1 MSGVENYNKLLIK
14 FSSNNSNYL
23 GRQFGDKKNLYRSF
37 YQRDRDRIIHS
48 TSFRRLKYKTQVFV
62 YDEGDHYRTR
72 LTHTLEVSQ
81 ISRSISRY
89 LKLNEDLSEAISLAH
104 DLGHPPFGHAG
115 EKILDYCIRNHGG
128 FNHNIHSI
136 RLVTELEKAYQ
147 NFDGLNLSINT
158 IDGIVKHNGPNYLIK
173 QNLDLLPNLNKIKK
187 INFYNQSSLEAQIS
201 ALSDDIAYNNH
212 DIDDG
217 IRAGLFSINDIK
229 DLPIIGEII
238 KKKNK
243 QFKNKKLLRN
253 EIIRS
258 IINFMVTD
266 LILHTKKNLK
276 KYKIKTI
283 DDVYNSKKFIVSFSP
298 KLIKA
303 NNQIREFLKLN
314 MYENKSVKEMTDKAE
329 KILPITDIK
338 SARQALK
345 PIQEEWSKIG
355 HVPRKDKEKIE
366 SRLKSVEEAIRN
378 AEKNELNRTDPA
390 KSARAQSTMEL
401 LEAKLIKTEKERD
414 AALVKGDTK
423 KAESLS
429 ATIESQKMLL
439 EATKVT

>member
-1 MSGVENYNKLLIK
+1 MSGVDNYNKLLVK

-115 EKILDYCIRNHGG
+115 EEILNYCIRDHGG

-158 IDGIVKHNGPNYLIK
+158 IDGIVKHNGPNYLVK
-173 QNLDLLPNLNKIKK
+173 ENLDLLPNLNKIKK
-187 INFYNQSSLEAQIS
+187 INFYDQSSLESQIS

-229 DLPIIGEII
+229 ELPIIGEII

-243 QFKNKKLLRN
+243 QFKNEKLLRN

-266 LILHTKKNLK
+266 LILHTKK
-276 KYKIKTI
+276 KIKKLKI
-283 DDVYNSKKFIVSFSP
+283 KSIKDVYKSSDFLVSFSP
-298 KLIKA
+298 QLISA
-303 NNQIREFLKLN
+303 NNQIREFLRLN
-314 MYENKSVKEMTDKAE
+314 MYENKSVKKMTNKAEIIIKNLYIYLIKNNKKFILPDLKKKWGLERSVSDFIAGMTDKFAIDLYN
-329 KILPITDIK
+329 KIK
-338 SARQALK
+338 
-345 PIQEEWSKIG
+345 
-355 HVPRKDKEKIE
+355 
-366 SRLKSVEEAIRN
+366 
-378 AEKNELNRTDPA
+378 
-390 KSARAQSTMEL
+390 
-401 LEAKLIKTEKERD
+401 
-414 AALVKGDTK
+414 
-423 KAESLS
+423 
-429 ATIESQKMLL
+429 
-439 EATKVT
+439 

>member
-1 MSGVENYNKLLIK
+1 MSGVDNYNKLLVK

-72 LTHTLEVSQ
+72 MTHTLEVSQ

-115 EKILDYCIRNHGG
+115 EEILNYCIRDHGG

-158 IDGIVKHNGPNYLIK
+158 IDGIVKHNGPNYLVK
-173 QNLDLLPNLNKIKK
+173 ENLDLLPNLNKIKK
-187 INFYNQSSLEAQIS
+187 INFYNQSSLESQIS

-229 DLPIIGEII
+229 ELPIIGEII

-243 QFKNKKLLRN
+243 QFKNEKLLRN

-266 LILHTKKNLK
+266 LILHTKK
-276 KYKIKTI
+276 KIKKLKI
-283 DDVYNSKKFIVSFSP
+283 KSIKDVYKSSDFLVSFSP
-298 KLIKA
+298 KLISA
-303 NNQIREFLKLN
+303 NNQIREFLRSN
-314 MYENKSVKEMTDKAE
+314 MYENKSVKKMTNKAEIIIKNLYIYLIKNNKKFILPDLKKKWGLERSVSDFIAGMTDKFAIDLYN
-329 KILPITDIK
+329 KIK
-338 SARQALK
+338 
-345 PIQEEWSKIG
+345 
-355 HVPRKDKEKIE
+355 
-366 SRLKSVEEAIRN
+366 
-378 AEKNELNRTDPA
+378 
-390 KSARAQSTMEL
+390 
-401 LEAKLIKTEKERD
+401 
-414 AALVKGDTK
+414 
-423 KAESLS
+423 
-429 ATIESQKMLL
+429 
-439 EATKVT
+439 

>member
-1 MSGVENYNKLLIK
+1 MSGVDNYNKLLVK

-72 LTHTLEVSQ
+72 LTHSLEVSQ

-115 EKILDYCIRNHGG
+115 EKILDYCIRDHGG

-158 IDGIVKHNGPNYLIK
+158 IDGIVKHNGPNYLVK
-173 QNLDLLPNLNKIKK
+173 KNLDLLPNLNKIKK
-187 INFYNQSSLEAQIS
+187 INFYKQSSLESQIS

-217 IRAGLFSINDIK
+217 IRAGLFSMNDIK
-229 DLPIIGEII
+229 DLPIVGEVI

-243 QFKNKKLLRN
+243 QFKNEKLLRN

-266 LILHTKKNLK
+266 LILYTKKKIKNL
-276 KYKIKTI
+276 KIKTI
-283 DDVYNSKKFIVSFSP
+283 EDVYKSSDFIVSFSP
-298 KLIKA
+298 KLISA
-303 NNQIREFLKLN
+303 NNQIREFLRVN
-314 MYENKSVKEMTDKAE
+314 MYENKSVKEMTNKAE
-329 KILPITDIK
+329 IIIK
-338 SARQALK
+338 NLY
-345 PIQEEWSKIG
+345 
-355 HVPRKDKEKIE
+355 
-366 SRLKSVEEAIRN
+366 
-378 AEKNELNRTDPA
+378 
-390 KSARAQSTMEL
+390 MY
-401 LEAKLIKTEKERD
+401 LIKNNKRFIPQDVKKKWGLERSVSD
-414 AALVKGDTK
+414 FIAGMTDKFAIDLYNKIK
-423 KAESLS
+423 
-429 ATIESQKMLL
+429 
-439 EATKVT
+439 

>member
-1 MSGVENYNKLLIK
+1 MSGVDNYNKLLVK

-72 LTHTLEVSQ
+72 LTHSLEVSQ

-115 EKILDYCIRNHGG
+115 EKILDYCIKDHGG

-158 IDGIVKHNGPNYLIK
+158 IDGIVKHNGPNYLVK
-173 QNLDLLPNLNKIKK
+173 ENLDLLPNLNKIKK
-187 INFYNQSSLEAQIS
+187 INFYKQSSLESQIS

-217 IRAGLFSINDIK
+217 IRAGLFTMNDIK
-229 DLPIIGEII
+229 DLPIVGEVI

-243 QFKNKKLLRN
+243 QFKNEKLLRN

-266 LILHTKKNLK
+266 LILYTKKKIKNLK
-276 KYKIKTI
+276 INTI
-283 DDVYNSKKFIVSFSP
+283 EDVYKSSDFIVSFSP
-298 KLIKA
+298 KLISA
-303 NNQIREFLKLN
+303 NNQIREFLRVN
-314 MYENKSVKEMTDKAE
+314 MYENKSVKEMTNKAE
-329 KILPITDIK
+329 IIIK
-338 SARQALK
+338 NLY
-345 PIQEEWSKIG
+345 
-355 HVPRKDKEKIE
+355 
-366 SRLKSVEEAIRN
+366 
-378 AEKNELNRTDPA
+378 
-390 KSARAQSTMEL
+390 MY
-401 LEAKLIKTEKERD
+401 LIKNNKRFIPQDVKKKWGLERSVSD
-414 AALVKGDTK
+414 FIAGMTDKFAIDLYNNIK
-423 KAESLS
+423 
-429 ATIESQKMLL
+429 
-439 EATKVT
+439 

>member
-1 MSGVENYNKLLIK
+1 MSGVDNYNKLLVK

-115 EKILDYCIRNHGG
+115 EKILDYCIRDHGG

-158 IDGIVKHNGPNYLIK
+158 IDGIVKHNGPNYLVK
-173 QNLDLLPNLNKIKK
+173 ENLDLLPNLNKIKK
-187 INFYNQSSLEAQIS
+187 INFYKQSSLESQIS

-217 IRAGLFSINDIK
+217 IRAGLFTMNDIK
-229 DLPIIGEII
+229 DLPILGEVI

-243 QFKNKKLLRN
+243 QFKNEKLLRN

-266 LILHTKKNLK
+266 LILYTKKKIKNLK
-276 KYKIKTI
+276 INTI
-283 DDVYNSKKFIVSFSP
+283 EDVYKSSDFIVSFSP
-298 KLIKA
+298 KLISA
-303 NNQIREFLKLN
+303 NNQIREFLRVN
-314 MYENKSVKEMTDKAE
+314 MYENKSVKEMTNKAE
-329 KILPITDIK
+329 IIIK
-338 SARQALK
+338 NLY
-345 PIQEEWSKIG
+345 
-355 HVPRKDKEKIE
+355 
-366 SRLKSVEEAIRN
+366 
-378 AEKNELNRTDPA
+378 
-390 KSARAQSTMEL
+390 MY
-401 LEAKLIKTEKERD
+401 LIKNNKRFIPQDVKKKWGLERSVSD
-414 AALVKGDTK
+414 FIAGMTDKFAIDLYNKIK
-423 KAESLS
+423 
-429 ATIESQKMLL
+429 
-439 EATKVT
+439 

>member
-1 MSGVENYNKLLIK
+1 MSGVDNYNKLLVK

-72 LTHTLEVSQ
+72 MTHTLEVSQ

-115 EKILDYCIRNHGG
+115 EEILNYCIRDHGG

-158 IDGIVKHNGPNYLIK
+158 IDGIVKHNGPNYLVK
-173 QNLDLLPNLNKIKK
+173 ENLDLLPNLNKIKK
-187 INFYNQSSLEAQIS
+187 INFYNQSSLESQIS

-229 DLPIIGEII
+229 ELPIIGEII

-243 QFKNKKLLRN
+243 QFKNEKLLRN

-266 LILHTKKNLK
+266 LILHTKKKIK
-276 KYKIKTI
+276 KLKIKTI
-283 DDVYNSKKFIVSFSP
+283 KDVYKSSDFLISFSP
-298 KLIKA
+298 KLISA

-314 MYENKSVKEMTDKAE
+314 MYENKSVKKMTNKAEIIIKNLYIYLIKNNKKFILPDLKKKWGLERSVSDFIAGMTDKFAIDLYN
-329 KILPITDIK
+329 KIK
-338 SARQALK
+338 
-345 PIQEEWSKIG
+345 
-355 HVPRKDKEKIE
+355 
-366 SRLKSVEEAIRN
+366 
-378 AEKNELNRTDPA
+378 
-390 KSARAQSTMEL
+390 
-401 LEAKLIKTEKERD
+401 
-414 AALVKGDTK
+414 
-423 KAESLS
+423 
-429 ATIESQKMLL
+429 
-439 EATKVT
+439 

>member
-1 MSGVENYNKLLIK
+1 MSGVDNYNKLLVK

-72 LTHTLEVSQ
+72 MTHTLEVSQ

-115 EKILDYCIRNHGG
+115 EEILNYCIRDHGG

-158 IDGIVKHNGPNYLIK
+158 IDGIVKHNGPNYLVK
-173 QNLDLLPNLNKIKK
+173 ENLDLLPNLNKIKK
-187 INFYNQSSLEAQIS
+187 INFYDQSSLESQIS

-229 DLPIIGEII
+229 ELPIIGEII

-243 QFKNKKLLRN
+243 QFKNEKLLRN

-266 LILHTKKNLK
+266 LILHTKKKIK
-276 KYKIKTI
+276 KLKIKTI
-283 DDVYNSKKFIVSFSP
+283 KDVYKSSDFLVSFSP
-298 KLIKA
+298 QLISA

-314 MYENKSVKEMTDKAE
+314 MYENKSVKKMTNKAEIIIKKLYIYLIKNNKKFILPDLKKKWGLERSVSDFIAGMTDKFAIDLYN
-329 KILPITDIK
+329 KIK
-338 SARQALK
+338 
-345 PIQEEWSKIG
+345 
-355 HVPRKDKEKIE
+355 
-366 SRLKSVEEAIRN
+366 
-378 AEKNELNRTDPA
+378 
-390 KSARAQSTMEL
+390 
-401 LEAKLIKTEKERD
+401 
-414 AALVKGDTK
+414 
-423 KAESLS
+423 
-429 ATIESQKMLL
+429 
-439 EATKVT
+439 

>member
-1 MSGVENYNKLLIK
+1 MSGVDNYNKLLSK

-62 YDEGDHYRTR
+62 YDEGDHYR

-115 EKILDYCIRNHGG
+115 EKILDFCIRDYGG

-158 IDGIVKHNGPNYLIK
+158 IDGIAKHNGPNYLMME
-173 QNLDLLPNLNKIKK
+173 NFNLLPNLRKIKK
-187 INFYNQSSLEAQIS
+187 INFYKQSSLESQIS

-243 QFKNKKLLRN
+243 QFKNTKLLRN

-266 LILHTKKNLK
+266 LILHTQNNLK
-276 KYKIKTI
+276 KLKIKTI
-283 DDVYNSKKFIVSFSP
+283 EDVYKTSDFIVSFSP
-298 KLIKA
+298 KLINA
-303 NNQIREFLKLN
+303 NNQIREFLRLN
-314 MYENKSVKEMTDKAE
+314 MYENKSVKGMTSKAE
-329 KILPITDIK
+329 KI
-338 SARQALK
+338 
-345 PIQEEWSKIG
+345 
-355 HVPRKDKEKIE
+355 
-366 SRLKSVEEAIRN
+366 
-378 AEKNELNRTDPA
+378 
-390 KSARAQSTMEL
+390 
-401 LEAKLIKTEKERD
+401 IKTLYIYLINNNKKFIPKDLKKKWGLERSVSD
-414 AALVKGDTK
+414 FIAGMTDKFAIDLYNKIK
-423 KAESLS
+423 
-429 ATIESQKMLL
+429 
-439 EATKVT
+439 

>member
-1 MSGVENYNKLLIK
+1 MSGVDNYNKLLVK

-72 LTHTLEVSQ
+72 MTHTLEVSQ

-115 EKILDYCIRNHGG
+115 EEILNYCIRDHGG

-158 IDGIVKHNGPNYLIK
+158 IDGIVKHNGPNYLVK
-173 QNLDLLPNLNKIKK
+173 ENLDLLPNLNKIKK
-187 INFYNQSSLEAQIS
+187 INFYDQSSLESQIS

-243 QFKNKKLLRN
+243 QFKKEKLLIN

-266 LILHTKKNLK
+266 LILHTKK
-276 KYKIKTI
+276 KIKKLKI
-283 DDVYNSKKFIVSFSP
+283 KSIKDVYKSSDFLVSFSP
-298 KLIKA
+298 QLISA

-314 MYENKSVKEMTDKAE
+314 MYENKSVKKMTNKAEIIIKKLYIYLIKNNKKFILPDLKKKWGLERSVSDFIAGMTDKFAIDLYN
-329 KILPITDIK
+329 KIK
-338 SARQALK
+338 
-345 PIQEEWSKIG
+345 
-355 HVPRKDKEKIE
+355 
-366 SRLKSVEEAIRN
+366 
-378 AEKNELNRTDPA
+378 
-390 KSARAQSTMEL
+390 
-401 LEAKLIKTEKERD
+401 
-414 AALVKGDTK
+414 
-423 KAESLS
+423 
-429 ATIESQKMLL
+429 
-439 EATKVT
+439 

>member
-1 MSGVENYNKLLIK
+1 MSGVDNYNKLLVK

-72 LTHTLEVSQ
+72 LTHSLEVSQ

-115 EKILDYCIRNHGG
+115 EKILDYCIRDHGG

-158 IDGIVKHNGPNYLIK
+158 IDGIVKHNGPNYLVK
-173 QNLDLLPNLNKIKK
+173 ENLDLLPNLNKIKK
-187 INFYNQSSLEAQIS
+187 INFYKQSSLESQIS

-217 IRAGLFSINDIK
+217 IRAGLFTMNDIK
-229 DLPIIGEII
+229 DLPIVGEVI

-243 QFKNKKLLRN
+243 QFKNEKLLRN

-266 LILHTKKNLK
+266 LILYTKKKIKNLK
-276 KYKIKTI
+276 INTI
-283 DDVYNSKKFIVSFSP
+283 EDVYKSSDFIVSFSP
-298 KLIKA
+298 KLISA
-303 NNQIREFLKLN
+303 NNQIREFLRVN
-314 MYENKSVKEMTDKAE
+314 MYENKSVKEMTNKAE
-329 KILPITDIK
+329 IIIK
-338 SARQALK
+338 
-345 PIQEEWSKIG
+345 
-355 HVPRKDKEKIE
+355 
-366 SRLKSVEEAIRN
+366 N
-378 AEKNELNRTDPA
+378 
-390 KSARAQSTMEL
+390 
-401 LEAKLIKTEKERD
+401 
-414 AALVKGDTK
+414 
-423 KAESLS
+423 LS
-429 ATIESQKMLL
+429 CI
-439 EATKVT
+439 

>member
-1 MSGVENYNKLLIK
+1 MSGVDNYNKLLVK

-72 LTHTLEVSQ
+72 LTHSLEVSQ

-115 EKILDYCIRNHGG
+115 EKILDYCIRDHGG

-158 IDGIVKHNGPNYLIK
+158 IDGIVKHNGPNYLVK
-173 QNLDLLPNLNKIKK
+173 ENLDLLPNLNKIKK
-187 INFYNQSSLEAQIS
+187 INFYKQSSLESQIS

-217 IRAGLFSINDIK
+217 IRAGLFTMNDIK
-229 DLPIIGEII
+229 DLPIVGEVI

-243 QFKNKKLLRN
+243 QFKNEKLLRN

-266 LILHTKKNLK
+266 LILYTKKKIKNLK
-276 KYKIKTI
+276 INTI
-283 DDVYNSKKFIVSFSP
+283 EDVYKSSDFIVSFSP
-298 KLIKA
+298 KLISA
-303 NNQIREFLKLN
+303 NNQIREFLRVN
-314 MYENKSVKEMTDKAE
+314 MYENKSVKEMTNKAE
-329 KILPITDIK
+329 IIIK
-338 SARQALK
+338 NLY
-345 PIQEEWSKIG
+345 
-355 HVPRKDKEKIE
+355 
-366 SRLKSVEEAIRN
+366 
-378 AEKNELNRTDPA
+378 
-390 KSARAQSTMEL
+390 MY
-401 LEAKLIKTEKERD
+401 LIKNNKKFIPQDVKKKWGLERSVSD
-414 AALVKGDTK
+414 FIAGMTDKFAIDLYNKIK
-423 KAESLS
+423 
-429 ATIESQKMLL
+429 
-439 EATKVT
+439 

>member
-1 MSGVENYNKLLIK
+1 MSGVDNYNKLLVK

-72 LTHTLEVSQ
+72 MTHTLEVSQ

-115 EKILDYCIRNHGG
+115 EEILNYCIRDHGG

-158 IDGIVKHNGPNYLIK
+158 IDGIVKHNGPNYLVK
-173 QNLDLLPNLNKIKK
+173 ENLDLLPNLNKIKK
-187 INFYNQSSLEAQIS
+187 INFYDQSSLESQIS

-229 DLPIIGEII
+229 ELPIIGEII

-243 QFKNKKLLRN
+243 QFKNEKLLRN

-266 LILHTKKNLK
+266 LILHTKK
-276 KYKIKTI
+276 KIKKLKI
-283 DDVYNSKKFIVSFSP
+283 KSIKDVYKSSDFLVSFSP
-298 KLIKA
+298 QLISA

-314 MYENKSVKEMTDKAE
+314 MYENKSVKKMTNKAEIIIKKLYIYLIKNNKKFILPDLKKKWGLERSVSDFIAGMTDKFAIDLYN
-329 KILPITDIK
+329 KIK
-338 SARQALK
+338 
-345 PIQEEWSKIG
+345 
-355 HVPRKDKEKIE
+355 
-366 SRLKSVEEAIRN
+366 
-378 AEKNELNRTDPA
+378 
-390 KSARAQSTMEL
+390 
-401 LEAKLIKTEKERD
+401 
-414 AALVKGDTK
+414 
-423 KAESLS
+423 
-429 ATIESQKMLL
+429 
-439 EATKVT
+439 

>member
-1 MSGVENYNKLLIK
+1 MSGVDNYNKLLVK

-72 LTHTLEVSQ
+72 MTHTLEVSQ

-115 EKILDYCIRNHGG
+115 EEILNYCIRDHGG

-158 IDGIVKHNGPNYLIK
+158 IDGIVKHNGPNYLVK
-173 QNLDLLPNLNKIKK
+173 ENLNLLPNLNKIKK
-187 INFYNQSSLEAQIS
+187 INFYDQSSLESQIS

-229 DLPIIGEII
+229 ELPIIGEII

-243 QFKNKKLLRN
+243 QFKNEKLLRN

-266 LILHTKKNLK
+266 LILHTKKKIK
-276 KYKIKTI
+276 KLKIKTI
-283 DDVYNSKKFIVSFSP
+283 EDVYKSSDFLVSFSP
-298 KLIKA
+298 KLISA
-303 NNQIREFLKLN
+303 NNQIREFLRLN
-314 MYENKSVKEMTDKAE
+314 MYENKSVKKMTNKAEIIIKNLYIYLIKNNKKFILPDLKKKWGLQRSVSDFIAGMTDKFAIDLYN
-329 KILPITDIK
+329 KIK
-338 SARQALK
+338 
-345 PIQEEWSKIG
+345 
-355 HVPRKDKEKIE
+355 
-366 SRLKSVEEAIRN
+366 
-378 AEKNELNRTDPA
+378 
-390 KSARAQSTMEL
+390 
-401 LEAKLIKTEKERD
+401 
-414 AALVKGDTK
+414 
-423 KAESLS
+423 
-429 ATIESQKMLL
+429 
-439 EATKVT
+439 

>member
-1 MSGVENYNKLLIK
+1 MSGVDNYNKLLVK

-72 LTHTLEVSQ
+72 LTHSLEVSQ

-115 EKILDYCIRNHGG
+115 EKILDYCIRDHGG

-158 IDGIVKHNGPNYLIK
+158 IDGIVKHNGSNYLVK
-173 QNLDLLPNLNKIKK
+173 ENLDLLPNLNKIKK
-187 INFYNQSSLEAQIS
+187 INFYKQSSLESQIS

-217 IRAGLFSINDIK
+217 IRAGLFSMNDIK
-229 DLPIIGEII
+229 DLPIVGEVI

-243 QFKNKKLLRN
+243 QFKNEKLLRN

-266 LILHTKKNLK
+266 LILYTKKQIKNLK
-276 KYKIKTI
+276 INTI
-283 DDVYNSKKFIVSFSP
+283 EDVYKSSDFIVSFSP
-298 KLIKA
+298 KLISA
-303 NNQIREFLKLN
+303 NNQIREFLRVN
-314 MYENKSVKEMTDKAE
+314 MYENKSVKEMTNKAE
-329 KILPITDIK
+329 IIIK
-338 SARQALK
+338 NLY
-345 PIQEEWSKIG
+345 
-355 HVPRKDKEKIE
+355 
-366 SRLKSVEEAIRN
+366 
-378 AEKNELNRTDPA
+378 
-390 KSARAQSTMEL
+390 MY
-401 LEAKLIKTEKERD
+401 LIKNNKRFIPQDVKKKWGLERSVSD
-414 AALVKGDTK
+414 FIAGMTDKFAIDLYNKIK
-423 KAESLS
+423 
-429 ATIESQKMLL
+429 
-439 EATKVT
+439 

>member
-1 MSGVENYNKLLIK
+1 MSGVDNYNKILVK

-72 LTHTLEVSQ
+72 MTHTLEVSQ

-115 EKILDYCIRNHGG
+115 EEILNYCIRDHGG

-158 IDGIVKHNGPNYLIK
+158 IDGIVKHNGPNYLVK
-173 QNLDLLPNLNKIKK
+173 KNLDLLPNLNKIKK
-187 INFYNQSSLEAQIS
+187 INFYDQSSLESQIS

-229 DLPIIGEII
+229 ELPIIGEII

-243 QFKNKKLLRN
+243 QFKNEKLLRN

-266 LILHTKKNLK
+266 LILHTKKKIK
-276 KYKIKTI
+276 KLKIKTI
-283 DDVYNSKKFIVSFSP
+283 EDVYKSGDFLVSFSP
-298 KLIKA
+298 KLISA
-303 NNQIREFLKLN
+303 NNQIREFLRLN
-314 MYENKSVKEMTDKAE
+314 MYENKSVKKMTNKAEIIIKNLYIYLIKNNKKFILPDFKKKWGLERSVSDFIAGMTDKFAIDLYN
-329 KILPITDIK
+329 KIK
-338 SARQALK
+338 
-345 PIQEEWSKIG
+345 
-355 HVPRKDKEKIE
+355 
-366 SRLKSVEEAIRN
+366 
-378 AEKNELNRTDPA
+378 
-390 KSARAQSTMEL
+390 
-401 LEAKLIKTEKERD
+401 
-414 AALVKGDTK
+414 
-423 KAESLS
+423 
-429 ATIESQKMLL
+429 
-439 EATKVT
+439 

>member
-1 MSGVENYNKLLIK
+1 MSGVDNYNKLLVK

-72 LTHTLEVSQ
+72 MTHTLEVSQ

-115 EKILDYCIRNHGG
+115 EEILNYCIRDHGG

-158 IDGIVKHNGPNYLIK
+158 IDGIVKHNGPNYLVK
-173 QNLDLLPNLNKIKK
+173 ENLDLLPNLNKIKK
-187 INFYNQSSLEAQIS
+187 INFYDQSSLESQIS

-229 DLPIIGEII
+229 ELPIIGEII

-243 QFKNKKLLRN
+243 QFKNEKLLRN

-266 LILHTKKNLK
+266 LILHTKK
-276 KYKIKTI
+276 KIKKLKI
-283 DDVYNSKKFIVSFSP
+283 KSIKDVYKSSDFLVSFSP
-298 KLIKA
+298 QLISA

-314 MYENKSVKEMTDKAE
+314 MYENKSVNKMTNKAEIIIKKLYIYLIKNNKKFILPDLKKKWGLERSVSDFIAGMTDKFAIDLYN
-329 KILPITDIK
+329 KIK
-338 SARQALK
+338 
-345 PIQEEWSKIG
+345 
-355 HVPRKDKEKIE
+355 
-366 SRLKSVEEAIRN
+366 
-378 AEKNELNRTDPA
+378 
-390 KSARAQSTMEL
+390 
-401 LEAKLIKTEKERD
+401 
-414 AALVKGDTK
+414 
-423 KAESLS
+423 
-429 ATIESQKMLL
+429 
-439 EATKVT
+439 

>member
-1 MSGVENYNKLLIK
+1 MSGVDNYNKLLVK

-72 LTHTLEVSQ
+72 MTHTLEVSQ

-89 LKLNEDLSEAISLAH
+89 FKLNEDLSEAISLAH

-115 EKILDYCIRNHGG
+115 EEILNYCIRDHGG

-158 IDGIVKHNGPNYLIK
+158 IDGIVKHNGPNYLVK
-173 QNLDLLPNLNKIKK
+173 ENLDLLPNLNKIKK
-187 INFYNQSSLEAQIS
+187 INFYDQSSLESQIS

-229 DLPIIGEII
+229 ELPIIGEII

-243 QFKNKKLLRN
+243 QFKNEKLLRN

-266 LILHTKKNLK
+266 LILHTKKKIK
-276 KYKIKTI
+276 KLKIKTI
-283 DDVYNSKKFIVSFSP
+283 KDVYKSSDFLVSFSP
-298 KLIKA
+298 KLISA
-303 NNQIREFLKLN
+303 NNQIREFLRLN
-314 MYENKSVKEMTDKAE
+314 MYENKSVKKMTNKAEIIIKKLYIYLIKNNKKFILPDLKKKWGLERSVSDFIAGMTDKFAIDLYN
-329 KILPITDIK
+329 KIK
-338 SARQALK
+338 
-345 PIQEEWSKIG
+345 
-355 HVPRKDKEKIE
+355 
-366 SRLKSVEEAIRN
+366 
-378 AEKNELNRTDPA
+378 
-390 KSARAQSTMEL
+390 
-401 LEAKLIKTEKERD
+401 
-414 AALVKGDTK
+414 
-423 KAESLS
+423 
-429 ATIESQKMLL
+429 
-439 EATKVT
+439 

>member
-1 MSGVENYNKLLIK
+1 MSGVDNYNKLLVK

-72 LTHTLEVSQ
+72 MTHTLEVSQ

-115 EKILDYCIRNHGG
+115 EEILNYCIRDHGG

-158 IDGIVKHNGPNYLIK
+158 IDGIVKHNGPNYLVK
-173 QNLDLLPNLNKIKK
+173 ENLDLLPNLNKIKK
-187 INFYNQSSLEAQIS
+187 INFYNQSSLESQIS

-229 DLPIIGEII
+229 ELPIIGEII

-243 QFKNKKLLRN
+243 QFKNEKLLRN

-266 LILHTKKNLK
+266 LILHTKKKIK
-276 KYKIKTI
+276 KSKIKTI
-283 DDVYNSKKFIVSFSP
+283 KDVYKSSDFLVSFSP
-298 KLIKA
+298 QLISA

-314 MYENKSVKEMTDKAE
+314 MYENKSVKKMTNKAEIIIKNLYIYLIKNNKKFILPDLKKKWGLERSVSDFIAGMTDKFAIDLYN
-329 KILPITDIK
+329 KIK
-338 SARQALK
+338 
-345 PIQEEWSKIG
+345 
-355 HVPRKDKEKIE
+355 
-366 SRLKSVEEAIRN
+366 
-378 AEKNELNRTDPA
+378 
-390 KSARAQSTMEL
+390 
-401 LEAKLIKTEKERD
+401 
-414 AALVKGDTK
+414 
-423 KAESLS
+423 
-429 ATIESQKMLL
+429 
-439 EATKVT
+439 

>member
-1 MSGVENYNKLLIK
+1 MSGVDNYNKLLVK

-72 LTHTLEVSQ
+72 MTHTLEVSQ

-115 EKILDYCIRNHGG
+115 EEILNYCIRDHGG

-158 IDGIVKHNGPNYLIK
+158 IDGIVKHNGPNYLVK
-173 QNLDLLPNLNKIKK
+173 ENLDLLPNLNKIKK
-187 INFYNQSSLEAQIS
+187 INFYDQSSLESQIS

-229 DLPIIGEII
+229 ELPIIGEII

-243 QFKNKKLLRN
+243 QFKNEKLLKN

-258 IINFMVTD
+258 INNFMVTD
-266 LILHTKKNLK
+266 LILHTKKKIK
-276 KYKIKTI
+276 KLKIKTI
-283 DDVYNSKKFIVSFSP
+283 KDVYKSSDFLVSFSP
-298 KLIKA
+298 KLISA

-314 MYENKSVKEMTDKAE
+314 MYENKSVKKMTNKAEIIIKKLYIYLIKNNKKFILPDLKKKWGLERSVSDFIAGMTDKFAIDLYN
-329 KILPITDIK
+329 KIK
-338 SARQALK
+338 
-345 PIQEEWSKIG
+345 
-355 HVPRKDKEKIE
+355 
-366 SRLKSVEEAIRN
+366 
-378 AEKNELNRTDPA
+378 
-390 KSARAQSTMEL
+390 
-401 LEAKLIKTEKERD
+401 
-414 AALVKGDTK
+414 
-423 KAESLS
+423 
-429 ATIESQKMLL
+429 
-439 EATKVT
+439 

>member
-1 MSGVENYNKLLIK
+1 MSGVDNYNKLLVK

-23 GRQFGDKKNLYRSF
+23 GRQFGDKKNPYRSF

-72 LTHTLEVSQ
+72 MTHTLEVSQ

-115 EKILDYCIRNHGG
+115 EEILNYCIRDHGG

-158 IDGIVKHNGPNYLIK
+158 IDGIVKHNGPNYLVK
-173 QNLDLLPNLNKIKK
+173 ENLDLLPNLNKIKK
-187 INFYNQSSLEAQIS
+187 INFYDQSSLESQIS

-229 DLPIIGEII
+229 ELPIIGEII

-243 QFKNKKLLRN
+243 QFKNEKLLRN

-266 LILHTKKNLK
+266 LILHTKKKIKRL
-276 KYKIKTI
+276 KIKTI
-283 DDVYNSKKFIVSFSP
+283 EDVYKSGDFLVSFSP

-303 NNQIREFLKLN
+303 NNQIREFLRLN
-314 MYENKSVKEMTDKAE
+314 MYENKSVKKMTNKAEIIIKNLYIYLIKNNKKFILPDLKKKWGLQRSVSDFIAGMTDKFAIDLYN
-329 KILPITDIK
+329 KIK
-338 SARQALK
+338 
-345 PIQEEWSKIG
+345 
-355 HVPRKDKEKIE
+355 
-366 SRLKSVEEAIRN
+366 
-378 AEKNELNRTDPA
+378 
-390 KSARAQSTMEL
+390 
-401 LEAKLIKTEKERD
+401 
-414 AALVKGDTK
+414 
-423 KAESLS
+423 
-429 ATIESQKMLL
+429 
-439 EATKVT
+439 

>member
-1 MSGVENYNKLLIK
+1 MSGVDNYNKLLVK

-72 LTHTLEVSQ
+72 MTHTLEVSQ

-115 EKILDYCIRNHGG
+115 EEILNYCIRDHGG

-158 IDGIVKHNGPNYLIK
+158 IDGIVKHNGPNYLVK
-173 QNLDLLPNLNKIKK
+173 KNLDLLPNLNKIKK
-187 INFYNQSSLEAQIS
+187 INFYDQSSLESQIS

-229 DLPIIGEII
+229 ELPIIGEII

-243 QFKNKKLLRN
+243 QFKNEKLLRN

-266 LILHTKKNLK
+266 LILHTKK
-276 KYKIKTI
+276 KIKKLKI
-283 DDVYNSKKFIVSFSP
+283 KSIKDVYKSSDFLVSFSP
-298 KLIKA
+298 KLISA
-303 NNQIREFLKLN
+303 NNQIREFLRLN
-314 MYENKSVKEMTDKAE
+314 MYENKSVKKMTNKAEIIIKNLYIYLIKNNKKFILPDLKKKWGLERSVSDFIAGMTDKFAIDLYN
-329 KILPITDIK
+329 KIK
-338 SARQALK
+338 
-345 PIQEEWSKIG
+345 
-355 HVPRKDKEKIE
+355 
-366 SRLKSVEEAIRN
+366 
-378 AEKNELNRTDPA
+378 
-390 KSARAQSTMEL
+390 
-401 LEAKLIKTEKERD
+401 
-414 AALVKGDTK
+414 
-423 KAESLS
+423 
-429 ATIESQKMLL
+429 
-439 EATKVT
+439 

>member
-1 MSGVENYNKLLIK
+1 MSGVDNYNKLLVK

-72 LTHTLEVSQ
+72 LTHSLEVSQ

-115 EKILDYCIRNHGG
+115 EKILDYCIRDHGG

-158 IDGIVKHNGPNYLIK
+158 IDGIVKHNGPNYLVK
-173 QNLDLLPNLNKIKK
+173 ENLDLLPNLNKIKK
-187 INFYNQSSLEAQIS
+187 INFYKQSSLESQIS

-217 IRAGLFSINDIK
+217 IRAGLFTMNDIK
-229 DLPIIGEII
+229 DLPIIGEVI
-238 KKKNK
+238 KKKIK
-243 QFKNKKLLRN
+243 QFKNEKLLRN

-266 LILHTKKNLK
+266 LILYTKKKIKNLK
-276 KYKIKTI
+276 INTI
-283 DDVYNSKKFIVSFSP
+283 EDVYKSSDFIVSFSP
-298 KLIKA
+298 KLISA
-303 NNQIREFLKLN
+303 NNQIREFLRVN
-314 MYENKSVKEMTDKAE
+314 MYENKSVKEMTNKAE
-329 KILPITDIK
+329 IIIK
-338 SARQALK
+338 NLY
-345 PIQEEWSKIG
+345 
-355 HVPRKDKEKIE
+355 
-366 SRLKSVEEAIRN
+366 
-378 AEKNELNRTDPA
+378 
-390 KSARAQSTMEL
+390 MY
-401 LEAKLIKTEKERD
+401 LIKNNKRFIPQDVKKKWGLERSVSD
-414 AALVKGDTK
+414 FIAGMTDKFAIDLYNKIK
-423 KAESLS
+423 
-429 ATIESQKMLL
+429 
-439 EATKVT
+439 

>member
-1 MSGVENYNKLLIK
+1 M
-14 FSSNNSNYL
+14 
-23 GRQFGDKKNLYRSF
+23 
-37 YQRDRDRIIHS
+37 
-48 TSFRRLKYKTQVFV
+48 
-62 YDEGDHYRTR
+62 
-72 LTHTLEVSQ
+72 THTLEVSQ

-115 EKILDYCIRNHGG
+115 EEILNYCIRDHGG

-158 IDGIVKHNGPNYLIK
+158 IDGIVKHNGPNYLVK
-173 QNLDLLPNLNKIKK
+173 ENLDLLPNLNKIKK
-187 INFYNQSSLEAQIS
+187 INFYDQSSLESQIS

-229 DLPIIGEII
+229 ELPIIGEII

-243 QFKNKKLLRN
+243 QFKNEKLLRN

-266 LILHTKKNLK
+266 LILHTKK
-276 KYKIKTI
+276 KIKKLKI
-283 DDVYNSKKFIVSFSP
+283 KSIKDVYKSSDFLVSFSP
-298 KLIKA
+298 QLISA

-314 MYENKSVKEMTDKAE
+314 MYENKSVKKMTNKAEIIIKKLYIYLIKNNKKFILPDLKKKWGLERSVSDFIAGMTDKFAIDLYN
-329 KILPITDIK
+329 KIK
-338 SARQALK
+338 
-345 PIQEEWSKIG
+345 
-355 HVPRKDKEKIE
+355 
-366 SRLKSVEEAIRN
+366 
-378 AEKNELNRTDPA
+378 
-390 KSARAQSTMEL
+390 
-401 LEAKLIKTEKERD
+401 
-414 AALVKGDTK
+414 
-423 KAESLS
+423 
-429 ATIESQKMLL
+429 
-439 EATKVT
+439 

>member
-1 MSGVENYNKLLIK
+1 MSGVDNYNKLLVK

-72 LTHTLEVSQ
+72 MTHTLEVSQ

-115 EKILDYCIRNHGG
+115 EEILNYCIRDHGG

-158 IDGIVKHNGPNYLIK
+158 IDGIVKHNGPNYLVK
-173 QNLDLLPNLNKIKK
+173 ENLDLLPNLNKIKK
-187 INFYNQSSLEAQIS
+187 INFYDQSSLESQIS

-229 DLPIIGEII
+229 ELPIIGEII

-243 QFKNKKLLRN
+243 QFKNEKLLRN

-266 LILHTKKNLK
+266 LILNTNKKIK
-276 KYKIKTI
+276 KLKIKTI
-283 DDVYNSKKFIVSFSP
+283 KDVYKSSDFLVSFSP
-298 KLIKA
+298 KLISA
-303 NNQIREFLKLN
+303 NNQIREFLRLN
-314 MYENKSVKEMTDKAE
+314 MYENKSVKKMTNKAE
-329 KILPITDIK
+329 IIIK
-338 SARQALK
+338 
-345 PIQEEWSKIG
+345 
-355 HVPRKDKEKIE
+355 
-366 SRLKSVEEAIRN
+366 
-378 AEKNELNRTDPA
+378 
-390 KSARAQSTMEL
+390 
-401 LEAKLIKTEKERD
+401 KLYI
-414 AALVKGDTK
+414 
-423 KAESLS
+423 
-429 ATIESQKMLL
+429 
-439 EATKVT
+439 

>member
-1 MSGVENYNKLLIK
+1 MSGVDNYNKLLVK

-72 LTHTLEVSQ
+72 MTHTLEVSQ

-115 EKILDYCIRNHGG
+115 EEILNYCIRDHGG

-147 NFDGLNLSINT
+147 KFDGLNLSINT
-158 IDGIVKHNGPNYLIK
+158 IDGIVKHNGPNYLVK
-173 QNLDLLPNLNKIKK
+173 ENLDLLPNLNKIKK
-187 INFYNQSSLEAQIS
+187 INFYDQSSLESQIS

-229 DLPIIGEII
+229 ELPIIGEII

-243 QFKNKKLLRN
+243 QFKNEKLLRN

-266 LILHTKKNLK
+266 LILHTKKKIK
-276 KYKIKTI
+276 KLKIKTI
-283 DDVYNSKKFIVSFSP
+283 KDVYKSSDFLVSFSP
-298 KLIKA
+298 QLISA

-314 MYENKSVKEMTDKAE
+314 MYENKSVKKMTNKAEIIIKKLYIYLIKNNKKFILPDLKKKWGLERSVSDFIAGMTDKFAIDLYN
-329 KILPITDIK
+329 KIK
-338 SARQALK
+338 
-345 PIQEEWSKIG
+345 
-355 HVPRKDKEKIE
+355 
-366 SRLKSVEEAIRN
+366 
-378 AEKNELNRTDPA
+378 
-390 KSARAQSTMEL
+390 
-401 LEAKLIKTEKERD
+401 
-414 AALVKGDTK
+414 
-423 KAESLS
+423 
-429 ATIESQKMLL
+429 
-439 EATKVT
+439 

>member
-1 MSGVENYNKLLIK
+1 MSGVDNYNKLLVK

-72 LTHTLEVSQ
+72 LTHSLEVSQ

-115 EKILDYCIRNHGG
+115 EKILDYCIRDHGG

-158 IDGIVKHNGPNYLIK
+158 IDGIVKHNGPNYLVK
-173 QNLDLLPNLNKIKK
+173 ENLDLLPNLNKIKK
-187 INFYNQSSLEAQIS
+187 INFYKQSSLESQIS

-217 IRAGLFSINDIK
+217 IRAGLFTMNDIK
-229 DLPIIGEII
+229 DLPIVGEVI

-243 QFKNKKLLRN
+243 QFKNEKLLRN

-266 LILHTKKNLK
+266 LILYTEKKIKNL
-276 KYKIKTI
+276 KIKTI
-283 DDVYNSKKFIVSFSP
+283 EDVYKSSDFIVSFSP
-298 KLIKA
+298 KLISA
-303 NNQIREFLKLN
+303 NNQIREFLRVN
-314 MYENKSVKEMTDKAE
+314 MYENKSVKEMTNKAE
-329 KILPITDIK
+329 IIIK
-338 SARQALK
+338 NLY
-345 PIQEEWSKIG
+345 
-355 HVPRKDKEKIE
+355 
-366 SRLKSVEEAIRN
+366 
-378 AEKNELNRTDPA
+378 
-390 KSARAQSTMEL
+390 MY
-401 LEAKLIKTEKERD
+401 LIKNNKRFIPQDVKKKWGLERSVSD
-414 AALVKGDTK
+414 FIAGMTDKFAIDLYNKIK
-423 KAESLS
+423 
-429 ATIESQKMLL
+429 
-439 EATKVT
+439 

>member
-1 MSGVENYNKLLIK
+1 MSGVDNYNKLLVK

-72 LTHTLEVSQ
+72 MTHTLEVSQ

-115 EKILDYCIRNHGG
+115 EEILNYCIRDHGG

-158 IDGIVKHNGPNYLIK
+158 IDGIVKHNGPNYLVK
-173 QNLDLLPNLNKIKK
+173 ENLDLLPNLNKIKK
-187 INFYNQSSLEAQIS
+187 INFYNQSSLESQIS

-229 DLPIIGEII
+229 ELPIIGEII

-243 QFKNKKLLRN
+243 QFKNEKLLRN

-266 LILHTKKNLK
+266 LILHTKK
-276 KYKIKTI
+276 KIKKLKI
-283 DDVYNSKKFIVSFSP
+283 KSIKDVYKSSDFLVSFSP
-298 KLIKA
+298 KLISA

-314 MYENKSVKEMTDKAE
+314 MYENKSVKKMTNKAEIIIKNLYIYLIKNNKKFILPDLKKKWGLERSVSDFIAGMTDKFAIDLYN
-329 KILPITDIK
+329 KIK
-338 SARQALK
+338 
-345 PIQEEWSKIG
+345 
-355 HVPRKDKEKIE
+355 
-366 SRLKSVEEAIRN
+366 
-378 AEKNELNRTDPA
+378 
-390 KSARAQSTMEL
+390 
-401 LEAKLIKTEKERD
+401 
-414 AALVKGDTK
+414 
-423 KAESLS
+423 
-429 ATIESQKMLL
+429 
-439 EATKVT
+439 

>member
-1 MSGVENYNKLLIK
+1 MSGVDNYNKLLVK

-72 LTHTLEVSQ
+72 MTHTLEVSQ

-115 EKILDYCIRNHGG
+115 EEILNYCIRDHGG

-158 IDGIVKHNGPNYLIK
+158 IDGIVKHNGPNYLVK
-173 QNLDLLPNLNKIKK
+173 ENLDLLPNLNKIKK
-187 INFYNQSSLEAQIS
+187 INFYDQSSLESQIS

-229 DLPIIGEII
+229 ELPIIGEII

-243 QFKNKKLLRN
+243 QFKNEKLLRN

-266 LILHTKKNLK
+266 LILHTKKKIK
-276 KYKIKTI
+276 KLKIKTI
-283 DDVYNSKKFIVSFSP
+283 KDVYKTSDFLVSFSP
-298 KLIKA
+298 KLISA
-303 NNQIREFLKLN
+303 NNQIREFLRLN
-314 MYENKSVKEMTDKAE
+314 MYENKSVKKMTNKAEIIIKKLYIYLIKNNKKFILPDLKKKWGLERSVSDFIAGMTDKFAIDLYN
-329 KILPITDIK
+329 KIK
-338 SARQALK
+338 
-345 PIQEEWSKIG
+345 
-355 HVPRKDKEKIE
+355 
-366 SRLKSVEEAIRN
+366 
-378 AEKNELNRTDPA
+378 
-390 KSARAQSTMEL
+390 
-401 LEAKLIKTEKERD
+401 
-414 AALVKGDTK
+414 
-423 KAESLS
+423 
-429 ATIESQKMLL
+429 
-439 EATKVT
+439 